1 MLKGITATSADGDGR
16 KTPGEGSDHGGDPG
30 EGSDHGG
37 DVDVKHEP
45 LEPDADD
52 WVSLIL
58 CQVSFIS

>member
-1 MLKGITATSADGDGR
+1 MLKDITATSADGDGR
-16 KTPGEGSDHGGDPG
+16 TTSEKE
-30 EGSDHGG
+30 SDHGG

-58 CQVSFIS
+58 YQISF